1 NWSIHSSSEERVDD
15 FSEGTSTSSLTSEE
29 NEGYLKDTVLSADE
43 IIWEG
48 TSESKYQVSHFGETH
63 MLSSNGTS
71 SSLSL
76 LHSEVKEISLSHRG
90 NPEKE
95 HEAIQFSSKKLFS
108 IMKANKNKNVVFS
121 SDFNFSRTSR
131 ITIESEDL
139 DVAPCPPAHLF
150 LSRDQVRLL
159 EENVRNKIPL
169 KSKAVLES
177 KTTYLYLRSQESLIQ
192 NQHSVRMDISAQAQG
207 SFPGQNAIQ
216 NQGFYEAQFTSQAQ
230 QFVNNQESINSQPD
244 IEARYFA
251 VPQDLMEKPFSSST
265 QDSFQT
271 QVMDRSQHLV
281 KVPHSVQTQ
290 DSIKGLESNKKQLD
304 EAQYSVWFEDSSKIK
319 YSIHEQNTIFKN
331 AGFLVLTLSPK
342 SVAEKMPQLKS
353 IKPKGQKQIPP
364 SKLNHY
370 SVYGSVPLSPTRREK
385 NRRKTLHSKSKFS
398 LKFSSQTSK
407 KTPTSQVFQIIVCHT
422 SKRSKLG
429 CKYNTKKKE
438 LRQRKGTSDIALH
451 LIYVS
456 KLVPPYIKKYSRK
469 KLVKVMPGL
478 TESRYLVL
486 KQNKSLDAEKVNY
499 AESIEKRGTSGHTKN
514 VKQHGRDKKGLKN
527 ISLKILPQ
535 LKQYSRVN
543 TYQLKA
549 PCFLL
554 LERNWKNKESLKD
567 PITQAKEIGIAEF
580 HAPNSKKT
588 SDLPIAKQEMPLEEA
603 ISEPLQKFVSSPKME
618 LNRRMKS
625 REDLKSTK
633 NSHLPLS
640 NGDKLPT
647 STPEMQRCCPK
658 VNTEEQEDFLEI
670 VLESSDVN
678 FLISLGT
685 KKRESSEQLAGVKT
699 QESTEDV
706 ILKAKK
712 PLILNVTEDS
722 NLSESEELECNARSN
737 IKNMQDKRIS
747 DAFHNAT
754 NTTISE
760 LPDVEMLSRL
770 KAKTDTSR
778 IGLSH
783 SVVKQEKLPEEKK
796 IWKAK
801 YTEKRYKFKKPQEH
815 DREDEEQALQEAVPQ
830 LPQDFRFSLQ
840 LKQKSK
846 YIKFEIERSSSGS
859 RKTQNKEQEV
869 KPETLSTEM
878 ILGTNPHPMMDPF
891 EVENVKQSTD
901 RPTGRETAD
910 PKNPLAVPEN
920 LPVGEVLIETTECG
934 VLFGGSPRKT
944 LDDHIAEEKED
955 LKRVLPAVALGSF
968 IIHMLPL
975 SYFKRQKIRK
985 KILGTKTVLSPKC
998 VIMKVKKPAK
1008 LLVPDINR
1016 HSTLSHRKRLRGNFK
1031 IIIKQMLQDNIVEDV
1046 LLNVLYPHMS
1056 FLPHI
1061 RTHSRLNAE
1070 NHSHTK
1076 LKQEKSQVERE
1087 EKCSDSINKGSDS
1100 GNTLEEAKLQDEVRG
1115 DKEAPQRAVLHDSW
1129 NLRLDAYPEKKLK
1142 TEKEMHQSVTSAET
1156 TMESI
1161 YSPIMDPSHIEN
1173 MKSLTTQTDLKCN
1186 ADSEMPPPTSEKSLI
1201 GDPLNQTR
1209 ESDVPDYGSNTK
1221 EMGYCFAEIKAEL
1234 PKDLPATFPETF
1246 NCHMPVLTYSKVKK
1260 NRVRFSHIECTVRP
1274 KSVHMKAVK
1283 PSISQTFNITDHG
1296 KKLESNFKAKFEK
1309 INQANGLLF
1318 EFLNTLYSPLHN
1330 RLEGET
1336 DRFCHAL
1343 LKQGEPADEGRP
1355 RYADFFDKNSAF
1367 HDREEKVQDGGE
1379 VEQKTLL
1386 EGAPQHTRYFW
1397 PDACQGNETHLDE
1410 PDPALD
1416 CLTQE
1421 LPINEQDV
1429 QHQTYF
1435 TQTALQTGLQMGS
1448 SEADELQKT
1457 NKTENDI
1464 TAPTGPK
1471 ILPSKAGNPSLAKLL
1486 NTTTECGLPSGRN
1499 PKRELNSSFVEENSE
1514 LPKDLQVTFLQS
1526 SDSVEAFASKSKR
1539 KKKSLKLAKKQ
1550 TTVSRRYRTMREEKP
1565 SISRMLDGRQ
1575 SKELQCNFKVKM
1587 KNPQQNKNVTDAF
1600 LDIIHSKVPIL
1611 PNVKMNSRLNVET
1624 DMQKIIRLG
1633 QMQLMQEKL
1642 PNARKV
1648 CSPDSIDMSSLP
1660 NSVKDGK
1667 EEEGEHEALPA
1678 PENSQ
1683 GFMVDAY
1690 QKDYDLVKSNEKLEE
1705 PGSINIQVQP
1715 QTHFTQTILSSVSC
1729 PILDQFQ
1736 FGKLESYARFSP
1748 PKSREAKIDKIVF
1761 SARECGVPSD
1771 AINQKEQAGS
1781 IEKKK
1786 TVTSDFCLSAL
1797 STSKSKRNFK
1807 QYSEMKT
1814 LVNIKCG
1821 ILKAKK
1827 PLISHILNI
1836 KGGASPNHRKELGCN
1851 LTTKVKEVDQDKNT
1865 ADKMYSFMTITPDIN
1880 MYSKV
1885 EREKDILEEIRLSS
1899 KQVKQA
1905 ISPHGE
1911 NITLDDTKETNIQ
1924 DKEEEESEQEM
1935 LLKVI
1940 LQHSQH
1946 FIFCSGQRE
1955 ELDPQKSGNQESG
1968 KIIFVTEQDVPQE
1981 IQPTD
1986 PMQVKRPKKSL
1997 HTQNAITHTANS
2009 KLPLLKE
2016 SLIGQVLID
2025 AMRCGVPS
2033 DGSHTGEL
2041 YSRKEEKAECE
2052 KDPQAT
2058 VLESLHV
2065 STPDLPESKR
2075 QRKTFTC
2082 RAIKSKMSPK
2092 CVIMKARKAPI
2103 SQIFNISGNGC
2114 LKNVPPKTLKS
2125 HIIDFLIYLKY
2136 SRVLEDLTIER
2147 KEGLAQEL
2155 PAVILESW
2163 DLSTLALPVSKRRNN
2178 LKLMDKRNKM
2188 SLKYV
2193 TLKAKK
2199 APIPQIFNI
2208 MKHGTTSHR
2217 RQFECNFKTM
2227 MKQGKPVADI
2237 ILKAISS
2244 PIPVS
2249 VDMKMH
2255 NRMTAET
2262 DMLWKTR
2269 FSHELQQQEQSP
2281 GGGRA
2286 WCADSGDKRGSAS
2299 NGTEEV
2305 KAPGGEEETQNS
2317 QHFSF
2322 NAHKTKGSYSV
2333 KSDLELKNSV
2343 RKNIP
2348 ESLTIAQELQQQIL
2362 FTQSIL
2368 HSISCCLLNSLP
2380 FEKLPKRT
2388 KTQKGLK
2395 HTGSPKILSPMP
2407 GKSVSESLIVTA
2419 QSDIPS
2425 ERGSRKEL
2433 ASSILEGKI
2442 KLQKDLQ
2449 ARTLQSFDFS
2459 MPASSELKGWRN
2471 AAQIPKPRTGKA
2483 QMVSVLKTINIT
2495 RSGALSHGKEQDR
2508 VLEDM
2513 AKEITQGMSNIF
2525 LHTFL
2530 SPTPVSPAIKTHKK
2544 VKAEKGPLRKKSI
2557 VTQLKQNDGKRLYTS
2572 SANKWSISSNMS
2584 ESRWQNEKEKE
2595 GNEVLFDTDLQFLS
2609 SIRSRKDQNMPI
2621 TEQEVQQQMLV
2632 SENILESIRPP
2643 LMIPFQTKKLKNIP
2657 PQKDILYRIH
2667 EKIPCPKSGKAMFD
2681 NLLTDEIECSTM
2693 SDRNPTGKLHV
2704 HNAVSLQLEKEE
2716 VNRKTQ
2722 KVIKCT
2728 VDQNI
2733 PPTKSENSVLGD
2745 PCDEN
2750 SRRKVGGRIAKKHK
2764 ELQRDLLTMST
2775 TSVLFESK
2783 RQKKLFQFPERKALK
2798 GPKRVTMKAKK
2809 PLCSQ
2814 ILNITEHGNLYCR
2827 KEQEYN
2833 LKSTMKDMQP
2843 NESIT
2848 NVFSS
2853 PIPVSTDN
2861 KIDIEM
2867 HHTPKT
2873 EMDLPRVK
2881 IHNHTYLE
2889 QEKSPCDEKAWK
2901 ANSTDTQ
2908 SRSSNIM
2915 KMNVQHEKEGKN
2927 IQKMLSESVP
2937 HFRFSAHY
2945 VKNPGPCKS
2954 KSELNSSEDR
2964 RTGNLSCTVQKMRQE
2979 KHFRETGLEPVSR
2992 HMMNVLQVDTVK
3004 KSPHTQEGIKCM
3016 VGLKTPF
3023 LKARKSETGS
3033 IQCDTLWDGNP
3044 RRKYDSLI
3052 SEKKAWNQN
3061 DLARTVLKPL
3071 NFFSLD
3077 SSEPKSQSYTLE
3089 FVGKKS
3095 IMSPKHV
3102 TLKAKKLP
3110 ISQLLN
3116 SVIKESH
3123 RKKKQHKYEYKTKE
3137 RPWSESVGE
3146 TLHRKK
3152 LGSNLKTKKEEMWE
3166 GKNVVDTF
3174 PNTIYFTSDTCDI
3187 KRQSEFKTE
3196 IDRVSRF
3203 SHVQLAQMELPV
3215 EGLVISQ
3222 SLNAAGHAALSNDK
3236 EQEQK
3241 TDVERDKTVL
3251 YVDLKSI
3258 HASTPIPLHIKMEQ
3272 SPSTWDIC
3280 EESSEKRNAL
3290 NKAKVRKKEKY
3301 GPQVLLRTAPPTQ
3314 PFEFGADQRKQQNT
3328 MLPLESCSNTAK
3340 YLNVSFP
3347 QGKKSSDGAQII
3359 DSISNGSSPKLRVR
3373 KKVQSCE
3380 TYQKKKKEDREN
3392 TVYVKDIMGLK
3403 CITLKGKKT
3412 PFKHI
3417 LHGKEPQWNDKEQE
3431 KMIQE
3436 KKSDLDAVQ
3445 NKPHASIP
3453 SLPPLEWGPGIKEE
3467 VYMRGITGFCLPSL
3481 TLQELSHAMGICEE
3495 PIDDILNSIKK
3506 AKYMPQKDE
3515 NRVEMALEEMR
3526 HPKRIALK
3534 VKQSPFA
3541 QELQSNIKKNEKGM
3555 QEDKDK
3561 QVETQSK
3568 SCASIFFPPYSEAD
3582 TRTKREQV
3590 MLIKPRSSFL
3600 QPKLQESSDIGKVV
3614 YKTSIYGDISNGVKK
3629 AKEHI
3634 MQEEEERVKMAKV
3647 IASNKNKS
3655 PISQEIQLDIKEQEK
3670 MIQKIKGEPNVILTN
3685 TSTSIPVPSHLKLDT
3700 RIKKADFVT
3709 EVTRDSPPELSHQ
3722 KSSDAVKKANKESTE
3737 GDVTSDVQEA
3747 KEYMSQKEEIEIA
3760 DKKDIMHPKDKDLK
3774 GKKAFSQ
3781 DILLNLKE
3789 QGKADGEGEEQG
3801 KVDGD
3806 SKGEQVVV
3814 LSINWA
3820 SESSLTHHELDTR
3833 IEGEGGVHG
3842 VTRSAVSQL
3851 QLQKSF
3857 DAGKIAH
3864 TTSTGEGIS
3873 NDVKIVQEYEPQ
3885 KGEDRRNIVNMEYI
3899 MYPKGTTSKAKI
3911 LPCPHVLGTTGDCGP
3926 QIREVQINEEEQL
3939 GHKQERK
3946 SEVDE
3951 VLARPSDPQFK
3962 LNEGIKDKEEKQG
3975 VTRPFLP
3982 PSWHRESSD
3991 AEKLKHTVSPLNDM
4005 SSDSKRTKYVVRK
4018 EEDKE
4023 NIFEK
4028 DIMHSKYVALKAK
4041 KSPLSHILN
4050 TRKLQ
4055 VNIKEQVKGG
4065 QEGNKE
4071 TVVLQSKICPFATS
4085 STPPNLDTI
4094 KEEAGE
4100 PGIINYVSH
4109 LEPQK
4114 SLPLGQIASTEST
4127 DRHLKKGK
4135 QHVPQ
4140 KEKDRGQTVAMNVS
4154 TYPNGTDFKAK
4165 TSPPPHVFSATEHS
4179 ALSKRKEPQWRIKE
4193 RLELE
4198 QGRIGDPDVTLT
4210 KTPPSTPSP
4219 SHQRWDTRTK
4229 AEKDLLAITGF
4240 SPSQL
4245 QLPESSD
4252 AGKIRYAD
4260 SSGDIGSCDIIIKAN
4275 QSMPYKEA
4283 KDRVNIEDRKG
4294 RIFPKTITLRAE
4306 ISPLTHPLN
4315 RKGPPLNVK
4324 EQGKEEQEGRG
4335 EPEMVLKETCAS
4347 LPPPSYQEWDTR
4359 MDEKEDTVG
4368 ITTSYFPP
4376 LKIQDTSKSG
4386 KKAYRM
4392 SFDGHMLN
4400 EEDKL
4405 ITDVEDKMC
4414 PKYMDLKTKKLP
4426 LSHILDTKKSKW
4438 KIKEQERKVQ
4448 EDKSKLVTNLKSICT
4463 SLLTL
4468 PYLKFDTTE
4477 GEGYMIRITK
4487 LPLSQ
4492 LQSKESSDA
4501 AKIAYAETIDGELS
4515 KDVKELREHMLQN
4528 EERNREKNVNMNSIV
4543 DLNDV
4548 YLKGKK
4554 SPILFTYNLSDLQ
4567 WNTKEQEEKVQEGKH
4582 EPGDVMLPN
4591 TCASR
4596 SSPPHLNVKTRIQ
4609 GGSMLILTE
4618 SSFSP
4623 ANFRESSDSEEVVY
4637 AEPITHDI
4645 LISPQKRHKRMPQ
4658 SKEENGV
4665 ETVNLTFPK
4674 HQEKKMQESK
4684 DEPGVV
4690 LSKFSASLPSLPHLK
4705 LSKEIQVDD
4714 EMLKRSVL
4722 QRISNAGE
4730 IVPTESISGDLM
4742 KDVQNEKQHKP
4753 QKEERDKEKT
4763 VDMRS
4768 MMGTTD
4774 ITLKSKKS
4782 PPSNMLHRTE
4792 LHLHIGGQEQ
4802 KKHEG
4807 RGKPLGTLLRKVYV
4821 SKPSTNLTLDKGTQ
4835 VDEESL
4841 GIKRPSLLPLMLSAL
4856 SDVDKIAETEAI
4868 GGDVRKRKQY
4878 MSQKEKKYKVK
4889 TVDMRI
4895 RMHHKEARISHILN
4909 TKEFVL
4915 NIKELKERVH
4925 KGKDEPCMVLT
4936 RTFLSIPSAPPL
4948 YLDSRSKLDND
4959 APGITGS
4966 SHPQQNLQ
4974 ESSDTQTAAVRE
4986 PVAGDGEIL
4995 VEKAEHSVPLEEA
5008 VQQWTSNFM
5017 ISVQRREEP
5026 PRVKSEGDLRQ
5037 FLLNS
5042 QHEDIYFTGFGTI
5055 RSGERLECF
5064 FTGREAQPE
5073 NYKTETFTTFLSYPT
5088 MGPTKIENLKKETE
5102 IMDNLNHKMNPQVL
5116 VSLPR
5121 KISKEIHVTVG
5132 TPVSSRGFSVSE
5144 RDAHQ
5149 QEILSKASLGSADS
5163 YKFDKPG
5170 NDVQNND
5177 KIKKMFSPTVSA
5189 PQTKRSL
5196 EKTNIIESNTPQ
5208 NIEEQEVVMKKQ
5220 VVLRSQSGHRTR
5232 LNSSL
5237 SLKFPLQNGKQK
5249 TPLEIDVHKQ
5259 TVVYPGIQIL
5269 PGIHMDIT
5277 EFDSI
5282 KGKKEQALLVPEQKE
5297 SILASLQKSFYPH
5310 WTLPLQSGHL
5320 EEKNETDT
5328 STTINLEQKKLDMK
5342 EWKLKID
5349 TNIAVHLEEDK
5360 LEMRKPTT
5368 VNLEK
5373 QKTKVDTSST
5383 VNLNA
5388 PSLKRDESQINT
5400 QAITHMANS
5409 HSIKQRYKKELE
5421 ASGAKQNIQLQ
5432 KLFQKHVLD
5441 SFYAYIPLSPKFE
5454 GWKGRLTIADF
5465 KRELSPKYLTIRMP
5479 DHPISHILG
5488 NTGHGTPSNR
5498 KKLEYDFNK
5507 PEKVGS
5513 CGEDASGIFIRSLS
5527 ISMLSPSQSEETVE
5541 SETNLK
5547 REKRICLSKFLEK
5560 SPNTREVVKRNSLS
5574 TSKKGDQNFTN
5585 TVPQDSQPFVVDE
5598 QQMQKL
5604 PCVKSEANFS
5614 SEINKK
5620 TLTPQ
5625 TKEKAVPE
5633 HDISRTIKEPD
5644 LLMVEQ
5650 EGKAPNPIL
5659 TPTECSSMSEDPKEN
5674 VETHVKS
5681 TISMSSSPPGV
5692 EKPQHG
5698 TQPFDTM
5705 ECALPPKHRDQ
5716 REPLW
5721 DTTTQKVQQQKMFP
5735 GTVPVPPQEKSNE
5748 TEIVADSV
5756 SAESLLLLYKAIKNV
5771 FESQVK
5777 NLIQDKVYADMLE
5790 KVKAHKPD
5798 DWNSPF
5804 AGGPDTTS
5812 TKIHP
5817 KLQPKLIL
5825 ERFTPKEKNKLTN
5838 HLESKALEIK
5848 LNLIPEIAKQSFQKF
5863 NFYPKWAISEDNN
5876 WRLYPRHKNMCFL
5889 SLKGIDTIELNLK
5902 HQYQNDSPPNSYM
5915 KTLIVNVSG
5924 GNEEIFTKVKSINKL
5939 ESGTSLVTSANEMPL
5954 PHILQ
5959 NYSVEEKDK
5968 LLRHFSMKTLEIQM
5982 KAFSR
5987 IVRESYEIADAQD
6000 RRKHFSKCIKSGVK
6014 IPKWK
6019 NRILLLFDEK
6029 SLHQIDLDLQYKYL
6043 CFLLGLPG
6051 KSMLPK
6057 PNALPKH
6064 ILKLN
6069 TAAICKSGDDSRESG
6084 GLSIDT
6090 GLLEEHTSIKKQNPR
6105 ENSLLTR
6112 KFLEP
6117 TCVCASD
6124 PDQHGTV
6131 QKDATVLSELKSCMT
6146 PEKDK
6151 QYHVWFQETNAY
6163 ESFDLKTQEN
6173 ALSLADS
6180 HSIQIPEDF
6189 IDSQPNIESSANLEE
6204 CSPLKVHESEECI
6217 FLEANPYLNQESQ
6230 NILLELQKGI
6240 PLKNLFKMKKIKTDL
6255 KPFYSENS

>member
-1 NWSIHSSSEERVDD
+1 MVEECSR
-15 FSEGTSTSSLTSEE
+15 
-29 NEGYLKDTVLSADE
+29 
-43 IIWEG
+43 
-48 TSESKYQVSHFGETH
+48 QGEQ
-63 MLSSNGTS
+63 LEQKPQGGG
-71 SSLSL
+71 
-76 LHSEVKEISLSHRG
+76 RG
-90 NPEKE
+90 
-95 HEAIQFSSKKLFS
+95 
-108 IMKANKNKNVVFS
+108 
-121 SDFNFSRTSR
+121 
-131 ITIESEDL
+131 
-139 DVAPCPPAHLF
+139 
-150 LSRDQVRLL
+150 DQVRLL

-169 KSKAVLES
+169 KSKAILES

-244 IEARYFA
+244 IEAMYFA

-271 QVMDRSQHLV
+271 QDMDRSQHLV

-290 DSIKGLESNKKQLD
+290 DSIKGLESDKKQLD
-304 EAQYSVWFEDSSKIK
+304 EAQYSVWFEDSNKIK

-364 SKLNHY
+364 SKLNQY

-398 LKFSSQTSK
+398 RKFSSQTSK

-438 LRQRKGTSDIALH
+438 LHQRKGTSDIALH

-456 KLVPPYIKKYSRK
+456 KLVSPYIKKYSRK

-478 TESRYLVL
+478 TECRYLVL

-499 AESIEKRGTSGHTKN
+499 AESIQKRGTSGSTKN

-603 ISEPLQKFVSSPKME
+603 ISEPLQKFVSSPKMG

-625 REDLKSTK
+625 WEDLKSTE

-647 STPEMQRCCPK
+647 SMPEMQRCCPK
-658 VNTEEQEDFLEI
+658 VNTQEQEDFLEI

-760 LPDVEMLSRL
+760 PPDVEMLSRL
-770 KAKTDTSR
+770 KAKMDTSR

-955 LKRVLPAVALGSF
+955 LKRILPAVALGSF

-985 KILGTKTVLSPKC
+985 KIRGTKTILSPKC

-1031 IIIKQMLQDNIVEDV
+1031 TIIKQMLQDNIVEDV
-1046 LLNVLYPHMS
+1046 LLNVLYSHMS
-1056 FLPHI
+1056 VLPHI

-1129 NLRLDAYPEKKLK
+1129 NLRLDAYPERKLK

-1156 TMESI
+1156 TVESI

-1367 HDREEKVQDGGE
+1367 HDREEKVQDEGE

-1471 ILPSKAGNPSLAKLL
+1471 ILLS
-1486 NTTTECGLPSGRN
+1486 
-1499 PKRELNSSFVEENSE
+1499 
-1514 LPKDLQVTFLQS
+1514 
-1526 SDSVEAFASKSKR
+1526 
-1539 KKKSLKLAKKQ
+1539 
-1550 TTVSRRYRTMREEKP
+1550 
-1565 SISRMLDGRQ
+1565 
-1575 SKELQCNFKVKM
+1575 
-1587 KNPQQNKNVTDAF
+1587 
-1600 LDIIHSKVPIL
+1600 
-1611 PNVKMNSRLNVET
+1611 
-1624 DMQKIIRLG
+1624 
-1633 QMQLMQEKL
+1633 
-1642 PNARKV
+1642 
-1648 CSPDSIDMSSLP
+1648 
-1660 NSVKDGK
+1660 
-1667 EEEGEHEALPA
+1667 EGEHEALPA
-1678 PENSQ
+1678 LENSQ
-1683 GFMVDAY
+1683 GFMFDAY

-1771 AINQKEQAGS
+1771 ANNQKEQAGS

-1827 PLISHILNI
+1827 PLISYILNI

-1851 LTTKVKEVDQDKNT
+1851 LTTKVKEVDQDKNM

-1911 NITLDDTKETNIQ
+1911 NMTLDDTKKSNIQ

-1955 ELDPQKSGNQESG
+1955 ELDLRKSGNQESG
-1968 KIIFVTEQDVPQE
+1968 KIIFVTEQYVPQE

-2033 DGSHTGEL
+2033 DGSHMGEL

-2058 VLESLHV
+2058 VLKSLRV

-2114 LKNVPPKTLKS
+2114 LKNLPPKTLKS
-2125 HIIDFLIYLKY
+2125 HIIDFLIYLKC
-2136 SRVLEDLTIER
+2136 SRVLEDLTIQR

-2227 MKQGKPVADI
+2227 MKQGKRVADI

-2317 QHFSF
+2317 QHFSL
-2322 NAHKTKGSYSV
+2322 NAHKMKGSYSV

-2544 VKAEKGPLRKKSI
+2544 
-2557 VTQLKQNDGKRLYTS
+2557 
-2572 SANKWSISSNMS
+2572 
-2584 ESRWQNEKEKE
+2584 
-2595 GNEVLFDTDLQFLS
+2595 
-2609 SIRSRKDQNMPI
+2609 
-2621 TEQEVQQQMLV
+2621 
-2632 SENILESIRPP
+2632 
-2643 LMIPFQTKKLKNIP
+2643 
-2657 PQKDILYRIH
+2657 
-2667 EKIPCPKSGKAMFD
+2667 
-2681 NLLTDEIECSTM
+2681 
-2693 SDRNPTGKLHV
+2693 
-2704 HNAVSLQLEKEE
+2704 
-2716 VNRKTQ
+2716 
-2722 KVIKCT
+2722 
-2728 VDQNI
+2728 
-2733 PPTKSENSVLGD
+2733 
-2745 PCDEN
+2745 
-2750 SRRKVGGRIAKKHK
+2750 
-2764 ELQRDLLTMST
+2764 
-2775 TSVLFESK
+2775 
-2783 RQKKLFQFPERKALK
+2783 
-2798 GPKRVTMKAKK
+2798 
-2809 PLCSQ
+2809 
-2814 ILNITEHGNLYCR
+2814 
-2827 KEQEYN
+2827 
-2833 LKSTMKDMQP
+2833 
-2843 NESIT
+2843 
-2848 NVFSS
+2848 
-2853 PIPVSTDN
+2853 
-2861 KIDIEM
+2861 
-2867 HHTPKT
+2867 
-2873 EMDLPRVK
+2873 
-2881 IHNHTYLE
+2881 
-2889 QEKSPCDEKAWK
+2889 
-2901 ANSTDTQ
+2901 
-2908 SRSSNIM
+2908 
-2915 KMNVQHEKEGKN
+2915 
-2927 IQKMLSESVP
+2927 
-2937 HFRFSAHY
+2937 
-2945 VKNPGPCKS
+2945 
-2954 KSELNSSEDR
+2954 
-2964 RTGNLSCTVQKMRQE
+2964 
-2979 KHFRETGLEPVSR
+2979 
-2992 HMMNVLQVDTVK
+2992 
-3004 KSPHTQEGIKCM
+3004 
-3016 VGLKTPF
+3016 
-3023 LKARKSETGS
+3023 
-3033 IQCDTLWDGNP
+3033 
-3044 RRKYDSLI
+3044 
-3052 SEKKAWNQN
+3052 
-3061 DLARTVLKPL
+3061 
-3071 NFFSLD
+3071 
-3077 SSEPKSQSYTLE
+3077 
-3089 FVGKKS
+3089 
-3095 IMSPKHV
+3095 
-3102 TLKAKKLP
+3102 
-3110 ISQLLN
+3110 
-3116 SVIKESH
+3116 
-3123 RKKKQHKYEYKTKE
+3123 
-3137 RPWSESVGE
+3137 
-3146 TLHRKK
+3146 
-3152 LGSNLKTKKEEMWE
+3152 
-3166 GKNVVDTF
+3166 
-3174 PNTIYFTSDTCDI
+3174 
-3187 KRQSEFKTE
+3187 
-3196 IDRVSRF
+3196 
-3203 SHVQLAQMELPV
+3203 
-3215 EGLVISQ
+3215 
-3222 SLNAAGHAALSNDK
+3222 
-3236 EQEQK
+3236 
-3241 TDVERDKTVL
+3241 
-3251 YVDLKSI
+3251 
-3258 HASTPIPLHIKMEQ
+3258 
-3272 SPSTWDIC
+3272 
-3280 EESSEKRNAL
+3280 
-3290 NKAKVRKKEKY
+3290 
-3301 GPQVLLRTAPPTQ
+3301 

-3347 QGKKSSDGAQII
+3347 QEKKSSDGAQII
-3359 DSISNGSSPKLRVR
+3359 DSISNGSSPKLSVR

-3380 TYQKKKKEDREN
+3380 TYQKVQKEACLPRIFLHFLSVCRPILSESKRQKDSVKQGIKKGIICPKRTLKLKKSVFSKILNTTDYGTPSNRLELQWNIKDKIVNMKHRKGKSDLVVANICEFITSSPHLKLNKETIDGIISNNVKRTKQHVLHKKEKDRIKGVNMKEIMDPNIILKAKKSSLPRILDRKRCPVLSNTIKQENKVQIGKSKSGVKQTNVCTSLPSLSHPNLNSRVKVGKDKSGIPRRCLPPLKLQRSSNVRKTSFAESINGDILSNVIESKHLPQKKKEDREN

-3403 CITLKGKKT
+3403 CITLRGKKT

-3506 AKYMPQKDE
+3506 AKCMPQKDE

-3561 QVETQSK
+3561 QVKTQSK

-3600 QPKLQESSDIGKVV
+3600 QPKLQESSDIGKIV

-3814 LSINWA
+3814 LSTNRA

-3833 IEGEGGVHG
+3833 IEGEGGIQG

-3911 LPCPHVLGTTGDCGP
+3911 LPCPHVLGTPGDCGP

-4005 SSDSKRTKYVVRK
+4005 SSDSKRTKYVVQK

-4154 TYPNGTDFKAK
+4154 THPNGTDFKAK

-4193 RLELE
+4193 RIELE

-4283 KDRVNIEDRKG
+4283 KDRVNIEDGKG

-4347 LPPPSYQEWDTR
+4347 LPPPSYQKWDTR

-4386 KKAYRM
+4386 KKAYTK

-4528 EERNREKNVNMNSIV
+4528 EERDREKNVNMNSIV

-4705 LSKEIQVDD
+4705 LSEEIQVDD

-4868 GGDVRKRKQY
+4868 GGDVRKRRQY

-4889 TVDMRI
+4889 TADMRI

-4974 ESSDTQTAAVRE
+4974 ESSDTQTAAIRE

-5144 RDAHQ
+5144 QDAHQ
-5149 QEILSKASLGSADS
+5149 QETLSKASLGSADS

-5170 NDVQNND
+5170 NYVQNND

-5196 EKTNIIESNTPQ
+5196 EKMNIIESNTPQ

-5259 TVVYPGIQIL
+5259 TMVYPGIQIL
-5269 PGIHMDIT
+5269 PGVHMDIT

-5297 SILASLQKSFYPH
+5297 SILESLQKSFYPR

-5328 STTINLEQKKLDMK
+5328 STTINLEQKKLDV
-5342 EWKLKID
+5342 EEGKLKID

-5360 LEMRKPTT
+5360 LEMHKPTT

-5388 PSLKRDESQINT
+5388 PSLKRDESQIKT

-5479 DHPISHILG
+5479 DHPISQILG

-5585 TVPQDSQPFVVDE
+5585 TVPQDSQPFVVDQ

-5705 ECALPPKHRDQ
+5705 ECASPPKHRDQ
-5716 REPLW
+5716 SEPLW

-5863 NFYPKWAISEDNN
+5863 NFYPKWAILEDNN
-5876 WRLYPRHKNMCFL
+5876 WRLYPRQKNMCFL
-5889 SLKGIDTIELNLK
+5889 SLEGIDTIELNLK

-5915 KTLIVNVSG
+5915 KTLIVNVSS

-6043 CFLLGLPG
+6043 RFLLGLPG

-6105 ENSLLTR
+6105 ENSLLTK

-6117 TCVCASD
+6117 TRVCASD

-6163 ESFDLKTQEN
+6163 EYFDLKTQEN

-6255 KPFYSENS
+6255 KPFYSENSGSHYIRGCRKHSSVVTPPSYESHKSRKYRSSSKMRSPDCLCHSSLNAVEVPSVSSYISFSEEKLSWTTMSRTSYSLAPLTESNIKLHLAKSQGKPHRHPESKERKKAKFDLFRKNNIHWDCDYSCTQSKEKHTRKKIVCDYESERSDYFPRKHKSASKPHQEDFNFHSERKQGQPFFYACTPADSLEIIPKTICWTVPPKTLRKRNFRVPLVAKISSSCSIWSSSKKLLGSLLESFNPGHQN